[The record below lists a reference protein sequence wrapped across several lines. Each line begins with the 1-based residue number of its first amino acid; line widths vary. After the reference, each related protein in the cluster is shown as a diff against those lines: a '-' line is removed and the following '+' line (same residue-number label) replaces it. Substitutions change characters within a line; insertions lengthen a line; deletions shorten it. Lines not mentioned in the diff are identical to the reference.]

1 MSIVASDQT
10 ITQSGTVTIN
20 SKIVGSESVAV
31 PTGKFTALK
40 VAQTIN
46 LDMVMTMKGGS
57 RPMKTTVTTTTWYTH
72 DVGVVKSMSDKF
84 TSMLTDFVKV

>member
-1 MSIVASDQT
+1 MSIAAGDQT

-46 LDMVMTMKGGS
+46 LDMVMTMKGLEADEN
-57 RPMKTTVTTTTWYTH
+57 H
-72 DVGVVKSMSDKF
+72 CEDNDVVHPRCRRGQIHER
-84 TSMLTDFVKV
+84 